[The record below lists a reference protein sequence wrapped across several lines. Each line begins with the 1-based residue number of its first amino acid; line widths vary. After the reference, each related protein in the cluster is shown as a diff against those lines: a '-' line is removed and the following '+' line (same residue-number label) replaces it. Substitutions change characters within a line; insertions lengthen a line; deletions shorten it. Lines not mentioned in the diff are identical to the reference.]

1 MGLPC
6 FVDIYDSPYFKK
18 GKREMSYENFTL
30 RFSRPTPRTLSEA
43 LKDAEYA
50 TAIQRPEEPEYDLLW
65 GFLGALL
72 FVGVFGYGFWR
83 YVSL

>member
-1 MGLPC
+1 MGVSC

-18 GKREMSYENFTL
+18 GTREMSYENFTL

>member
-1 MGLPC
+1 MNYSD
-6 FVDIYDSPYFKK
+6 FVIRSC
-18 GKREMSYENFTL
+18 RQ
-30 RFSRPTPRTLSEA
+30 TPRTLSEA
-43 LKDAEYA
+43 FKDAEYA
-50 TAIQRPEEPEYDLLW
+50 TAIQRSEEPEYDLLW

>member
-1 MGLPC
+1 MNYSD
-6 FVDIYDSPYFKK
+6 FVIRSC
-18 GKREMSYENFTL
+18 RQ
-30 RFSRPTPRTLSEA
+30 TPRTLSEA
-43 LKDAEYA
+43 FKDVEYA

>member
-1 MGLPC
+1 
-6 FVDIYDSPYFKK
+6 
-18 GKREMSYENFTL
+18 MSYEHFVNNYQRWL
-30 RFSRPTPRTLSEA
+30 KSPRTLSDA

-50 TAIQRPEEPEYDLLW
+50 TAIIRPEEPEYDLLW

-83 YVSL
+83 YVNL

>member
-1 MGLPC
+1 MGL
-6 FVDIYDSPYFKK
+6 
-18 GKREMSYENFTL
+18 GRGTREMSYENFTL

>member
-1 MGLPC
+1 
-6 FVDIYDSPYFKK
+6 
-18 GKREMSYENFTL
+18 MSYEHFVNNYQRYL
-30 RFSRPTPRTLSEA
+30 KSPRTLSEA

-50 TAIQRPEEPEYDLLW
+50 TAITRPEEPEYDLLW

-83 YVSL
+83 YVNL

>member
-1 MGLPC
+1 MNYSD
-6 FVDIYDSPYFKK
+6 FVIRSC
-18 GKREMSYENFTL
+18 RQ
-30 RFSRPTPRTLSEA
+30 TPRTLSEA
-43 LKDAEYA
+43 FKDAEYA
-50 TAIQRPEEPEYDLLW
+50 TAIQKPEEPEYDLLW